1 MLLGYVDKAR
11 CYQLINRTFEDWFT
25 VDRNQVRGMPL
36 GEVHEPRLMQLITYY
51 MDAALGGREVRFE
64 ASIPYAGVSTVPGY
78 RGNRQI
84 ELIFTPDVIAGGRVD
99 GFFVAASDV
108 TQRMLD
114 TAQLHQSQKMEAVG
128 QLTGGV
134 AHDFNN
140 LLAVIVGSLAL
151 LEEKVGD
158 GRERKLVD
166 AALRSA
172 RRGADLTQRLLAF
185 GRRQALMT
193 EIVDANEL
201 VDGLTELLRRTLGVS
216 IEFQT
221 QLGGDLWQMNVDR
234 SQLENALLNL
244 SINARDAMP
253 GSGTLNIETANI
265 ALDQAYTDQIENLEP
280 GNYVMIAVSDTGVGM
295 AEEVRER
302 AVEPFFTTKE
312 TGQGSGLGLSMIYG
326 FTKQSGGHM
335 RLYSEPGEGTVVQL
349 YLPASDVAPTECERS
364 VSAVERLSGQGERIL
379 VIEDDPE
386 VRITTVAML
395 ESLGYEI
402 LEAGT
407 GIEALEIVDGG
418 ADFDLLFT
426 DVFLPGGMNGP
437 EAAREIKARRADIPV
452 LFTSGYSADQIT
464 QDDSLDDAV
473 QIIAKPFELVAL
485 ARKIRECLG
494 DSTIVNERP

>member
-1 MLLGYVDKAR
+1 MPMLLGYVDKAR
-11 CYQLINRTFEDWFT
+11 CYQLINRTFEEWFT

-51 MDAALGGREVRFE
+51 MDVALGGREVRFE

-201 VDGLTELLRRTLGVS
+201 VYGLTELLRRTLGVS
-216 IEFQT
+216 IEIQT
-221 QLGGDLWQMNVDR
+221 QLGGDLWQMNVDGG
-234 SQLENALLNL
+234 QL
-244 SINARDAMP
+244 
-253 GSGTLNIETANI
+253 
-265 ALDQAYTDQIENLEP
+265 
-280 GNYVMIAVSDTGVGM
+280 
-295 AEEVRER
+295 
-302 AVEPFFTTKE
+302 
-312 TGQGSGLGLSMIYG
+312 
-326 FTKQSGGHM
+326 
-335 RLYSEPGEGTVVQL
+335 
-349 YLPASDVAPTECERS
+349 
-364 VSAVERLSGQGERIL
+364 
-379 VIEDDPE
+379 
-386 VRITTVAML
+386 
-395 ESLGYEI
+395 
-402 LEAGT
+402 
-407 GIEALEIVDGG
+407 
-418 ADFDLLFT
+418 
-426 DVFLPGGMNGP
+426 
-437 EAAREIKARRADIPV
+437 
-452 LFTSGYSADQIT
+452 
-464 QDDSLDDAV
+464 
-473 QIIAKPFELVAL
+473 
-485 ARKIRECLG
+485 
-494 DSTIVNERP
+494 